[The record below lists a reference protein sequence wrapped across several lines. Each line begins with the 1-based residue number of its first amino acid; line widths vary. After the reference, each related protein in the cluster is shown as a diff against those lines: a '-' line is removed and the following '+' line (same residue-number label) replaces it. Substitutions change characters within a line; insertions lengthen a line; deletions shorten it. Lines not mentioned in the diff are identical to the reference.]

1 SNDTFTPCNVLVD
14 AATDTVPLYVWF
26 PAVLIDA
33 VLTVVA
39 PLSDKLVTL
48 TGPSNRIEPLAV
60 TARFA
65 PLTALSNDTFTPRNV
80 LVEAVTDTDPLYVW
94 SPLVLIDEVLT
105 VVEPVSDR
113 LAKLTMPS
121 NRIEPLAVTA
131 RFAPPTALSNDTFT
145 PCSVLAEAVTDT
157 DPLYV
162 WSPLVLIDEV
172 LTVVEPVSDRLA
184 KLTMPSNRIEPLAV
198 TARFAPPT
206 ALSTDTF
213 TPCSVL
219 AEAVTDTDPLY
230 VWSPLVLSDDV
241 LIVVVLVSDR
251 LAKLTMPS
259 NRIEPLAV

>member
-65 PLTALSNDTFTPRNV
+65 PLTALSHDTFTPRNV

-94 SPLVLIDEVLT
+94 SPLVLIDPVLT

-113 LAKLTMPS
+113 LAKLTRPS

-131 RFAPPTALSNDTFT
+131 RFAPLTALSNDTFTACNVLVEAATDTVPLYVWFPAVLIDAVLTVVAPVSDRLARLTGPSNRIEPLPVTARFAPLTALSNDTFT
-145 PCSVLAEAVTDT
+145 PCSVLAETATDT
-157 DPLYV
+157 GPVYGR
-162 WSPLVLIDEV
+162 SPLVLID
-172 LTVVEPVSDRLA
+172 
-184 KLTMPSNRIEPLAV
+184 
-198 TARFAPPT
+198 
-206 ALSTDTF
+206 
-213 TPCSVL
+213 
-219 AEAVTDTDPLY
+219 
-230 VWSPLVLSDDV
+230 
-241 LIVVVLVSDR
+241 
-251 LAKLTMPS
+251 
-259 NRIEPLAV
+259 